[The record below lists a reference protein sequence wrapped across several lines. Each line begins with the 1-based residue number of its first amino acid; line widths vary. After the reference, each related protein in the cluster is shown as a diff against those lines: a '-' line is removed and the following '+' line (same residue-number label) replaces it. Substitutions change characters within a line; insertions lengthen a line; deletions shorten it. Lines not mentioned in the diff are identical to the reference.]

1 MTKQTAEPDSMPPSA
16 GTSLLRRWL
25 PPLVLLALGLCGYGL
40 GLHRYLSLST
50 LAEHR
55 EALRQGVEAHF
66 ALALAAFALTYAGV
80 VALSIPG
87 AGLMSLAGGFLFGWA
102 LSAPVT
108 ILSATAGAA
117 IVFQIVRTSFGAA
130 LAERAGPLVARLSQ
144 GFADNAFGLLLFLRL
159 TPVFPFWA
167 VNAVA
172 GLCRISFRSFVLAT
186 AIGIIPGSYAYAV
199 LGAGL
204 DKAIDAQIAAHQA
217 CVAAKGEANCALRL
231 EASALLAPE
240 LLLGLTALGFVSL
253 IPVALRFVR
262 RPSR

>member
-108 ILSATAGAA
+108 ILSATVGASGRRWRSA
-117 IVFQIVRTSFGAA
+117 PGLWWRACRRASRT
-130 LAERAGPLVARLSQ
+130 
-144 GFADNAFGLLLFLRL
+144 
-159 TPVFPFWA
+159 TP
-167 VNAVA
+167 
-172 GLCRISFRSFVLAT
+172 
-186 AIGIIPGSYAYAV
+186 
-199 LGAGL
+199 
-204 DKAIDAQIAAHQA
+204 
-217 CVAAKGEANCALRL
+217 
-231 EASALLAPE
+231 
-240 LLLGLTALGFVSL
+240 LGFFS
-253 IPVALRFVR
+253 
-262 RPSR
+262 SCG